1 MNVRDV
7 MSRGVITVRS
17 ETPLKEVARLMV
29 ERGISGV
36 PVVDDDGVVVG
47 VVSEAD
53 FVIKE
58 RGAEAIHH
66 RLLAGLIGDSQKAES
81 QFAKVVAERA
91 GSAMTS
97 PAITI
102 EGGAELRDAAAL
114 MVDRRVNRLPVVE
127 AGRLVGIVSRAD
139 LVRAYLRSDAEL
151 EVAIRD
157 QVLGRELAEDPRQ
170 VAVTVE
176 EGIAHLSGV
185 VDRRSSAEMI
195 VDHVAALEGIVGVE
209 SELTWRLDDAEIVAP
224 AHDYVSP
231 YTTN

>member
-7 MSRGVITVRS
+7 MSRGVITVRP

-36 PVVDDDGVVVG
+36 PVVDEDGAVVG

-66 RLLAGLIGDSQKAES
+66 RLLARLIGDSQKSENE
-81 QFAKVVAERA
+81 FAKVVAERA

-97 PAITI
+97 PAVTI
-102 EGGAELRDAAAL
+102 DADAALRDAATL
-114 MVDRRVNRLPVVE
+114 MIDRRINRLPVVDD
-127 AGRLVGIVSRAD
+127 GRLVGIVSRAD

-151 EVAIRD
+151 EAVIREH
-157 QVLGRELAEDPRQ
+157 VLGHELAEDPTQ
-170 VAVTVE
+170 IAVTVE
-176 EGIAHLSGV
+176 EGIAHLSGT
-185 VDRRSSAEMI
+185 VDRRSSADII
-195 VDHVAALEGIVGVE
+195 VGHVAALEGIVSVE